1 MILYAAKNEM
11 FVIPFPAIKRL
22 IDDRARYKRKTMSTS
37 VSNVVLIRPCCTDFD
52 EQNRVQG
59 RLNLPL
65 NPRGEAQLQQ
75 LAEQLQ
81 DKPMEV
87 IYTSSCE
94 PARSTAAALGEA
106 LGLTVK
112 EMDDFDN
119 LDQGLWQGL
128 QVEDLRR
135 KYGKV
140 FRQWQESPETI
151 CPPQGETVD
160 ELMDRIRKAFEKPLK
175 RGIPFAVVAPEPL
188 AEFIASFLTGRKVD
202 LTNTLCCEQRVLP
215 RWELLT
221 VADLGIT
228 PSGIFK
234 AISG

>member
-1 MILYAAKNEM
+1 
-11 FVIPFPAIKRL
+11 
-22 IDDRARYKRKTMSTS
+22 MSAPLST
-37 VSNVVLIRPCCTDFD
+37 VVLIRPCCTDFD

-59 RLNLPL
+59 RLSLPL
-65 NPRGEAQLQQ
+65 NSRGEAQLLE
-75 LAEQLQ
+75 LATQLQ
-81 DKPMEV
+81 ASPMEV
-87 IYTSSCE
+87 IYTSRCE

-112 EMDDFDN
+112 EMDDLDN

-135 KYGKV
+135 KHPKV

-160 ELMDRIRKAFEKPLK
+160 EAFERIRRAFEKPLK

-188 AEFIASFLTGRKVD
+188 AEFIASFLTGRKVN
-202 LTNTLCCEQRVLP
+202 LTHTLCSEQRLQS
-215 RWELLT
+215 RWELLHVVDAAAPRNGT
-221 VADLGIT
+221 AET
-228 PSGIFK
+228 
-234 AISG
+234 ISG

>member
-1 MILYAAKNEM
+1 
-11 FVIPFPAIKRL
+11 
-22 IDDRARYKRKTMSTS
+22 MSS
-37 VSNVVLIRPCCTDFD
+37 PVSTVVLIRPCCTDFD

-59 RLNLPL
+59 RLSLPL
-65 NPRGEAQLQQ
+65 NSRGEAQLQE

-81 DKPMEV
+81 NSPMEV
-87 IYTSSCE
+87 IYTSRCE
-94 PARSTAAALGEA
+94 PARSTAAALGES

-112 EMDDFDN
+112 EMDELDN

-135 KYGKV
+135 KHPKV

-160 ELMDRIRKAFEKPLK
+160 EALERIRRAFEKPLK

-188 AEFIASFLTGRKVD
+188 AEFIASFLTGRKAD
-202 LTNTLCCEQRVLP
+202 LGNTLCCEQRVRP
-215 RWELLT
+215 RWELLS
-221 VADLGIT
+221 VVEASAPRNGAAE
-228 PSGIFK
+228 

>member
-1 MILYAAKNEM
+1 
-11 FVIPFPAIKRL
+11 
-22 IDDRARYKRKTMSTS
+22 MSAPLST
-37 VSNVVLIRPCCTDFD
+37 VVLIHPCCTDFD

-59 RLNLPL
+59 RLSLPL
-65 NPRGEAQLQQ
+65 NSRGEAQLQE

-81 DKPMEV
+81 SCPMDV
-87 IYTSSCE
+87 IYTSRCE

-112 EMDDFDN
+112 EMDDLDN

-135 KYGKV
+135 KHPKV

-160 ELMDRIRKAFEKPLK
+160 EAVERIRRAFEKPLK

-202 LTNTLCCEQRVLP
+202 LTHTLCSEQRLRS
-215 RWELLT
+215 RWELLQVVDSAAPRNGT
-221 VADLGIT
+221 AEKV
-228 PSGIFK
+228 SG
-234 AISG
+234 

>member
-1 MILYAAKNEM
+1 
-11 FVIPFPAIKRL
+11 
-22 IDDRARYKRKTMSTS
+22 MSS
-37 VSNVVLIRPCCTDFD
+37 PVSTVVLIRPCCTDFD

-59 RLNLPL
+59 RLSLPL
-65 NPRGEAQLQQ
+65 NSRGEAQLQE

-81 DKPMEV
+81 NSPMEV
-87 IYTSSCE
+87 IYTSRCE
-94 PARSTAAALGEA
+94 PARSTAAALGEC

-112 EMDDFDN
+112 EMDELDN

-135 KYGKV
+135 KHPKV

-151 CPPQGETVD
+151 CPPQGETV
-160 ELMDRIRKAFEKPLK
+160 EEALERIRRAFEKPLR

-202 LTNTLCCEQRVLP
+202 LGNTLCCEQRVRP
-215 RWELLT
+215 RWELLSVVEAGAPRNGAT
-221 VADLGIT
+221 E
-228 PSGIFK
+228 